1 MVNNRLMRVSC
12 RLGKITEMN
21 IPSSHWADVTAVK
34 ESGDAVGNIMLRV
47 ASSSMTGLEVGQ

>member
-12 RLGKITEMN
+12 GLGKITEMN

-47 ASSSMTGLEVGQ
+47 A